1 MSLKPDKIHISV
13 IIPIYNSE
21 KFLKETIESLLDQSF
36 TDFELILVNDG
47 STDHSALICND
58 FAKRDQ
64 RIRFLNQENS
74 GVSIA
79 RNRGLAEAKGNY
91 LFFMDSDDTLDK
103 DFLKTAYG
111 VALQNDSDI
120 VITGEY
126 YCKRLPNVMALPTW
140 AQILK
145 HDFLKE
151 YPDIR
156 FPEHIQPCED
166 GLFSHQLLAL
176 TEKVNPSIESIYHYR
191 QHENQNHLKI
201 NENSWKVLKQ
211 IPIWFEILEKFYQE
225 YGLFQSHALHLA
237 LFVEHEPY
245 EFRYL
250 DMPLDGEQK
259 AYLHDLIKKFMAKN
273 VLPNL
278 RKRDYRKLKKP
289 FVYFVQSHDY
299 ISFDRFYVKYL
310 EKRARQKKTYLF
322 LIKFIPIRSLKRNLK
337 KKIKEEF

>member
-1 MSLKPDKIHISV
+1 MDSEQSKIQISV
-13 IIPIYNSE
+13 IIPVYNSE
-21 KFLKETIESLLDQSF
+21 KFLEETIESVISQSF
-36 TDFELILVNDG
+36 ADFEIILVNDG
-47 STDHSALICND
+47 STDRSVPICED
-58 FAKRDQ
+58 FVKKDNRV
-64 RIRFLNQENS
+64 RLLNQENS

-79 RNRGLAEAKGNY
+79 RNRGLAEAKGKY
-91 LFFMDSDDTLDK
+91 IFLMDSDDTLDR
-103 DFLKTAYG
+103 DFLKTTYG
-111 VALQNDSDI
+111 TALQNDSDI
-120 VITGEY
+120 VIVGEY

-140 AQILK
+140 AQFLK
-145 HDFLKE
+145 HDFLKVHHN
-151 YPDIR
+151 IR

-176 TEKVNPSIESIYHYR
+176 TKKIAPSVESIYHYR

-211 IPIWFEILEKFYQE
+211 IPVWFEILEKFYQE

-237 LFVEHEPY
+237 LFIEHEPY

-273 VLPNL
+273 VLSNL
-278 RKRDYRKLKKP
+278 RKRDYRKLKKS
-289 FVYFVQSHDY
+289 FLYFVGSQDY
-299 ISFDRFYVKYL
+299 NSFDRFYVKYL
-310 EKRARQKKTYLF
+310 EKRARQKKINLF
-322 LIKFIPIRSLKRNLK
+322 LIKFIPIKSLKRKLK